1 MPETT
6 LQTEGFWL
14 SLTRECVDR
23 MRNSGFWRSDRNN
36 YGPEWEEIRVKVRTR
51 DHFTCQICGKLEGPA
66 QHHVHHK
73 IPFKSFDSVVKAN
86 DLSNLITVCPECH
99 TMVENQVRIRS
110 ALSGL
115 NYLIQSMAPLI
126 VMCDAGDLGSA
137 FDPDA

>member
-1 MPETT
+1 
-6 LQTEGFWL
+6 
-14 SLTRECVDR
+14 